1 MKKHEENGKH
11 RIYGIRQVDDL
22 IMWVSYEKGN
32 KHSEKQ
38 ADNIIK
44 ELLNTETKASEVY
57 KDGLTLTEEEITT
70 KIQKGKR
77 TFRTEFAGT
86 IIKGEMTAENFTT
99 QTLNKNWYT
108 IRLLNKQRLPKLP
121 HYMSYIHS
129 RIKKAVITGMMIRLD
144 TQNSNEKLLR
154 KHFARSILELRSIS
168 YTESFISNALS
179 TLHKRPSW
187 RNRLLWMRKLITAI
201 CKRQTPQ

>member
-1 MKKHEENGKH
+1 
-11 RIYGIRQVDDL
+11 
-22 IMWVSYEKGN
+22 MWVSYEKGN

-44 ELLNTETKASEVY
+44 ELLNTDNKASEVY

-108 IRLLNKQRLPKLP
+108 VRLLNRQRFQKLP
-121 HYMSYIHS
+121 HYTSYIHP
-129 RIKKAVITGMMIRLD
+129 RIKRAVIIGMMIRLD
-144 TQNSNEKLLR
+144 TQNTNERLLR
-154 KHFARSILELRSIS
+154 KHFARSIMELRSIA
-168 YTESFISNALS
+168 YTEQFITNALS
-179 TLHKRPSW
+179 TLRKRPSW
-187 RNRLLWMRKLITAI
+187 RSRSKWMRKMTTII
-201 CKRQTPQ
+201 FRKRLNK